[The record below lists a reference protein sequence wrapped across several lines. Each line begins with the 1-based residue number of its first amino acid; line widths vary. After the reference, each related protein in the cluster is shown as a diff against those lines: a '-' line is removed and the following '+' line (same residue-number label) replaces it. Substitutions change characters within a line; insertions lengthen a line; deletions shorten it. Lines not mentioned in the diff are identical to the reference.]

1 MFLLNLFCIHSTQ
14 LFGNSGITLLTGMV
28 GEIEKFIRNL
38 SLIDYKMYIE
48 NKVLQFQSFLN
59 LLYCA

>member
-1 MFLLNLFCIHSTQ
+1 
-14 LFGNSGITLLTGMV
+14 MV

-59 LLYCA
+59 LLYCAWNFVSMPIKVL